1 MNNVI
6 LIGRITKEI
15 ELKSSSSGVKY
26 CQFSIA
32 VNEYVNGEQ
41 QTDFLNIACFGSM
54 AENLG
59 KYGYKGMKIALQ
71 GKLKTKSYINK
82 NGQKISN
89 VDVIANFITYLSKNK
104 DDTNQPFEF

>member
-1 MNNVI
+1 MNSVI

-32 VNEYVNGEQ
+32 VNEYIKGEQ
-41 QTDFLNIACFGSM
+41 HVDFINIVCFGTV

-59 KYGYKGMKIALQ
+59 KYGGKGVKIALQ
-71 GKLKTKSYINK
+71 GKLKTGVYTNKEKQKINK
-82 NGQKISN
+82 T
-89 VDVIANFITYLSKNK
+89 DVIANFITYLSKKK
-104 DDTNQPFEF
+104 DDTEQPF

>member
-1 MNNVI
+1 MNSVI

-32 VNEYVNGEQ
+32 VNEYIKGEQ
-41 QTDFLNIACFGSM
+41 TTNFINIVCFGTV

-59 KYGYKGMKIALQ
+59 KYGGKGVKIALQ
-71 GKLKTKSYINK
+71 GKLKTYVYINK
-82 NGQKISN
+82 QNEKIN
-89 VDVIANFITYLSKNK
+89 KTDVIANFITYLSKKK
-104 DDTNQPFEF
+104 DDTEQSF